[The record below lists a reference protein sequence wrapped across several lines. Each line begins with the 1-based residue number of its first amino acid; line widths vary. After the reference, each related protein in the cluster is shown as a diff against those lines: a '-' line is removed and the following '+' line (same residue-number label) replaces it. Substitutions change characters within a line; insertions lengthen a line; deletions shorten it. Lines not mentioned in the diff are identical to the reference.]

1 MYVEKRLLGFE
12 GNVAVGGEGVVD
24 VLGGIIVSEVP
35 LFLLFLQLL
44 FVGSNDVKRRLPRGV
59 IGLALLSMAMVPMPF
74 LVLTLVWWENVCQ
87 GTADA
92 VRRDGSVRT
101 EDEI

>member
-59 IGLALLSMAMVPMPF
+59 IGLALSSMAMVPMPF